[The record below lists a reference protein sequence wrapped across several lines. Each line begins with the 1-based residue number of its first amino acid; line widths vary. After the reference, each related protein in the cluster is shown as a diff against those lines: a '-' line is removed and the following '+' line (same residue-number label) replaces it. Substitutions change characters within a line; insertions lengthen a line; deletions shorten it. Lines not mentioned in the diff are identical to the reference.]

1 MRIRPSVLALAMLGV
16 CLAVFGL
23 LEHQRRNRD
32 FSDAALLARLP
43 GDEGSCA
50 FLNIQALRQSGLLD
64 TIAGNRAEEEAE
76 YQAFVRNTGFDYR
89 QDLDAVWAHFAPD
102 SNLFILRGR
111 FSWDQLG
118 SYMKNNEGKCLNGVC
133 SIPIRRG
140 LFLSAMPLAPGV
152 IAIGTGSNRTVV
164 YAALQHRATPV
175 STLPAE
181 PFWIELS
188 ENYLKNSSGL
198 PEGTRAFASAVSGAK
213 HVFLSVSPGG
223 SSLEAKLRATFAT
236 AQDAASRR
244 DNLEKATGMLRTF
257 FERDKQRPQSGDFS
271 STLLAGKFEQQ
282 QENVIGHWPMDL
294 QLLQRIVSGN

>member
-1 MRIRPSVLALAMLGV
+1 MRIRPSVLALAMLGL

-23 LEHQRRNRD
+23 LELQRRNRD
-32 FSDAALLARLP
+32 FSDAALLTRMPA
-43 GDEGSCA
+43 DDGSCA
-50 FLNIQALRQSGLLD
+50 FLNIQSLRQSGLLD
-64 TIAGNRAEEEAE
+64 TIAGNRAEEDAE

-102 SNLFILRGR
+102 FNLFILRGH

-118 SYMKNNEGKCLNGVC
+118 SYLKDNEGKCLNGVC

-152 IAIGTGSNRTVV
+152 IAIGTGTNRNIV
-164 YAALQHRATPV
+164 YAALQRRATPV
-175 STLPAE
+175 SAVPVE

-223 SSLEAKLRATFAT
+223 TSLEAKLSATFAT
-236 AQDAASRR
+236 AEDAASRR
-244 DNLEKATGMLRTF
+244 DNLEKATVMLRTF

-271 STLLAGKFEQQ
+271 STLLAGRFEQQ
-282 QENVIGHWPMDL
+282 KESVIGRWPLDP
-294 QLLQRIVSGN
+294 QLFQRIVRGN